1 MESAQAEATTFRSQG
16 SNFARHSG
24 WARVYTPGADFSAE
38 TEELFSCDRTASSI
52 HTPARHTK
60 TVCLIIDDE
69 VVLWCQEVWQ
79 IPEA

>member
-1 MESAQAEATTFRSQG
+1 MESAPAAQG
-16 SNFARHSG
+16 SNFARHSEI